1 MPVWQSIYDE
11 LKDQNIEFILAAQD
25 TGGKAAA
32 DKFYEDAK
40 VTYTAIIDV
49 NHTISSLYN
58 FVNVPSGAWIDEEG
72 KIVRINEGTYA
83 AKHLGGRI
91 GTDEYVPAIRDWVAK
106 GAASKFVWNAEKVA
120 EKIKKRS
127 PDHEKAEPA
136 FKLGNHFH
144 TLGNNDKAL
153 VYWAM
158 ARELNPDNIN
168 YMRQDLSFTEEG
180 SSGAT
185 FRAKREEFQSKGK
198 AYYEDLELEAEAT
211 TEKSQ

>member
-11 LKDQNIEFILAAQD
+11 LKDQNFEIILAAQD
-25 TGGKAAA
+25 TGGEAAA
-32 DKFYEDAK
+32 GPIYENAK

-58 FVNVPSGAWIDEEG
+58 FVNVPSGAWINEEG

-83 AKHLGGRI
+83 AAHFGGRI
-91 GTDEYVPAIRDWVAK
+91 GTDEYVKAVRDWVAK
-106 GAASKFVWNAEKVA
+106 GADSQYVWSEEKVA
-120 EKIKKRS
+120 EKIKKRT
-127 PDHEKAEPA
+127 PEAEKAEPA
-136 FKLGNHFH
+136 FKLGTYFK
-144 TLGNNDKAL
+144 TQGNDDKARQF
-153 VYWAM
+153 WEM

-185 FRAKREEFQSKGK
+185 FRAKREEFQERGK
-198 AYYEDLELEAEAT
+198 DYYDDLELESEP
-211 TEKSQ
+211 SQ